1 MLAVSCF
8 TMGANAQSART
19 LKNFAEFEKVTG
31 SLYPVPPKTKKTLDF
46 RGLHAVGNRSWFPA
60 GTWSVVTAVQEKTP
74 APIGKLAPDYIFS
87 QWGIICVGEYRLQ
100 QKTGLPLRFRLGS
113 LEYVNALEGK

>member
-8 TMGANAQSART
+8 TTGANAQSART
-19 LKNFAEFEKVTG
+19 LKNFSEFEKVRCT
-31 SLYPVPPKTKKTLDF
+31 LYPVLPKTPDF
-46 RGLHAVGNRSWFPA
+46 RDMHAISGRTWFPA
-60 GTWSVVTAVQEKTP
+60 GSWSVAPVVQETPP
-74 APIGKLAPDYIFS
+74 APMGKLAPDYIFS
-87 QWGIICVGEYRLQ
+87 QWGVICVGEYRLQ

>member
-1 MLAVSCF
+1 MLAASCF

-31 SLYPVPPKTKKTLDF
+31 SFYPVPPKTKKTPDF
-46 RGLHAVGNRSWFPA
+46 RDLHAIGNRSRFPA
-60 GTWSVVTAVQEKTP
+60 GTWSVASDIQETPP

-113 LEYVNALEGK
+113 PEYVNALEGK

>member
-1 MLAVSCF
+1 MLASGCF
-8 TMGANAQSART
+8 ATGANAQSART
-19 LKNFAEFEKVTG
+19 LKKFTEFEKVTG
-31 SLYPVPPKTKKTLDF
+31 SFYPVPQKSPKTPDF
-46 RGLHAVGNRSWFPA
+46 RELHAVGTRTRFPGA
-60 GTWSVVTAVQEKTP
+60 TWSVASVVQQNP
-74 APIGKLAPDYIFS
+74 LVPVKLAPDYIFS